1 MNDESGANS
10 AAVADAG
17 AQAGGLSAGQLLRQA
32 REAARYDIAVLA
44 ATLKVPVEKLQALE
58 ADRIDLLPDATFA
71 RGLASAVCRSL
82 GVNPALVLE
91 RMPRSGH
98 KLANDDEA
106 INAPFREPTAGVGSL
121 VGAAMSRQAVWI
133 GVALLLGAVALAL
146 LPSIPGRFGGGEAQ
160 APAAASASSV
170 VASGSVVTPVA
181 VASAAEGASASS
193 PAEGASAA
201 PTGIAAASAALPAG
215 PAVVAVPVTPAV
227 ASAPSV
233 APVAA
238 ASDAPAATGEG
249 LIAFTARGETWV
261 SVRDAKGASL
271 LNRGLAAGETV
282 ALTGDAPLSVTVGR
296 ADLTEVKVRGK
307 AFEMPTRGGVVARF
321 KVE

>member
-71 RGLASAVCRSL
+71 RGLASAMCRSL

-146 LPSIPGRFGGGEAQ
+146 LPSIPGRFGGGDAQ
-160 APAAASASSV
+160 APAASASSV